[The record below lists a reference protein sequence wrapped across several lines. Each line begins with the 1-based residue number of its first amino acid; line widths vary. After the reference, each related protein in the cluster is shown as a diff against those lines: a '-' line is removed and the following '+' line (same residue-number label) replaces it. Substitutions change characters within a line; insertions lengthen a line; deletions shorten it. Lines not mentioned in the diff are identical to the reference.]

1 MDHPL
6 NFSLYLAQYF
16 RWVWTQPRI
25 AQVDFGIPFSWIIAT
40 LVHIC
45 TCILEV
51 MQLWHP
57 PFLEFLKSFF
67 IGRTIL
73 GNTFAWS
80 GFPYYFIGIGSG
92 LYVMVRLQKN

>member
-16 RWVWTQPRI
+16 RWVWTQRPRI

-40 LVHIC
+40 LVLIC

-57 PFLEFLKSFF
+57 PFLEFLRSFF
-67 IGRTIL
+67 IG
-73 GNTFAWS
+73 S
-80 GFPYYFIGIGSG
+80 GIG
-92 LYVMVRLQKN
+92 LYIMVRLQKKLERIQINKYIKA